1 MLPLKKINELKT
13 LKKNPDL
20 LNFVLGWFPEQLL
33 LKTQHLIQAP
43 DKQEYSF
50 IVQLPAQAW
59 LLILW

>member
-13 LKKNPDL
+13 LKKTPDL

-50 IVQLPAQAW
+50 IVQLPAQA
-59 LLILW
+59 